1 MQENNI
7 TSGNTSSNK
16 AMMWVAI
23 AEAVVIIALLINMYS
38 NKQHTNELITQI
50 EAGVVEKDSLNHE
63 MELIVKSYDELKIN
77 NDTLSAQLE
86 QNRAEVVQL
95 MEQLKKTKA
104 ANRDSLKKYKAQIET
119 MRSIM
124 RSFVVQIDSLN
135 TKNQELIAENDRLTG
150 KLDNA
155 TRENRKLTGEKD
167 SLQGRVKQAETLK
180 AVGIKLTAL
189 NDRDKETN
197 RVLKAQKFVINF
209 TIAENEMTAKG
220 SRDIY
225 IRLAK
230 PNGDILMNES
240 SSFFNYQGKEIAYS
254 AKKSVNYDGKAQS
267 ATVYVISR
275 EVLNPGEY
283 SADIFMDGRKIGTG
297 ISNLD

>member
-1 MQENNI
+1 
-7 TSGNTSSNK
+7 
-16 AMMWVAI
+16 MWVAI
-23 AEAVVIIALLINMYS
+23 AEAAIIIILLINMYTT
-38 NKQHTNELITQI
+38 KQHTNELITQI

-77 NDTLSAQLE
+77 NDTLNAQLE
-86 QNRAEVVQL
+86 QHRAEVVQL

-104 ANRDSLKKYKAQIET
+104 ANRDSIKKYKAQIET

-135 TKNQELIAENDRLTG
+135 TKNQQLIAENDRLTG

-167 SLQGRVKQAETLK
+167 SLQGRVKEAEALK
-180 AVGIKLTAL
+180 AISIKLTAL

-197 RVLKAQKFVINF
+197 RVLKAQKFVVNF

-220 SRDIY
+220 SRDIF

-254 AKKSVNYDGKAQS
+254 AKKSVNYDGKAQA
-267 ATVYVISR
+267 ATVYVLSR
-275 EVLNPGEY
+275 EVLNAGEY
-283 SADIFMDGRKIGTG
+283 TADIFMDGRKIGTG
-297 ISNLD
+297 YANLD

>member
-1 MQENNI
+1 
-7 TSGNTSSNK
+7 
-16 AMMWVAI
+16 
-23 AEAVVIIALLINMYS
+23 
-38 NKQHTNELITQI
+38 
-50 EAGVVEKDSLNHE
+50 
-63 MELIVKSYDELKIN
+63 
-77 NDTLSAQLE
+77 
-86 QNRAEVVQL
+86 
-95 MEQLKKTKA
+95 
-104 ANRDSLKKYKAQIET
+104 

-135 TKNQELIAENDRLTG
+135 TKNQQLIAENDRLTG

-167 SLQGRVKQAETLK
+167 SLQGRVKEAEALK
-180 AVGIKLTAL
+180 AISIKLTAL

-197 RVLKAQKFVINF
+197 RVLKAQKFVVNF

-220 SRDIY
+220 SRDIF

-254 AKKSVNYDGKAQS
+254 AKKSVNYDGKAQA
-267 ATVYVISR
+267 ATVYVLSR
-275 EVLNPGEY
+275 EVLNAGEY
-283 SADIFMDGRKIGTG
+283 TADIFMDGRKIGTG
-297 ISNLD
+297 YANLD

>member
-16 AMMWVAI
+16 VMMWVAI

-38 NKQHTNELITQI
+38 TKQHTNELINQI

-119 MRSIM
+119 
-124 RSFVVQIDSLN
+124 
-135 TKNQELIAENDRLTG
+135 
-150 KLDNA
+150 
-155 TRENRKLTGEKD
+155 
-167 SLQGRVKQAETLK
+167 
-180 AVGIKLTAL
+180 
-189 NDRDKETN
+189 
-197 RVLKAQKFVINF
+197 
-209 TIAENEMTAKG
+209 
-220 SRDIY
+220 
-225 IRLAK
+225 
-230 PNGDILMNES
+230 
-240 SSFFNYQGKEIAYS
+240 
-254 AKKSVNYDGKAQS
+254 
-267 ATVYVISR
+267 
-275 EVLNPGEY
+275 
-283 SADIFMDGRKIGTG
+283 
-297 ISNLD
+297 